1 MTLLFV
7 DTNVF
12 IYATDRNEPQKM
24 SFALD
29 LLDYLLGSGRGVI
42 STQVVGEFVRT
53 ASRGIS
59 NLDRRSNVADRGRYI
74 LQEWPTTP
82 LTSSVT
88 MNAIAIWEQ
97 NQVSYWDAQ
106 ICAAAL
112 HAGCKAIITEDTHD
126 SIEGVRYV
134 NPFAEGFDVATLG

>member
-12 IYATDRNEPQKM
+12 VYAADKSEPHKM

-42 STQVVGEFVRT
+42 STQVVGEFVRA

-59 NLDRRSNVADRGRYI
+59 NLDGRKNVADRSRYI
-74 LQEWPTTP
+74 LQEWPSTP
-82 LTSSVT
+82 STPSVAKK
-88 MNAIAIWEQ
+88 AISIWEQ
-97 NQVSYWDAQ
+97 NQISYWDAQ
-106 ICAAAL
+106 ICAAAVN
-112 HAGCKAIITEDTHD
+112 AGCEVIITEDTRD
-126 SIEGVRYV
+126 PIEGVRYM
-134 NPFAEGFDVATLG
+134 NPFAESFEIEMLG